1 MLPENGAMVR
11 HELHLVARSR
21 LALLLS
27 AIGAAFLALIAAGGP
42 PLV

>member
-1 MLPENGAMVR
+1 MVG
-11 HELHLVARSR
+11 HELHRVTRSR

-27 AIGAAFLALIAAGGP
+27 AIGAAFFALVATGGSP